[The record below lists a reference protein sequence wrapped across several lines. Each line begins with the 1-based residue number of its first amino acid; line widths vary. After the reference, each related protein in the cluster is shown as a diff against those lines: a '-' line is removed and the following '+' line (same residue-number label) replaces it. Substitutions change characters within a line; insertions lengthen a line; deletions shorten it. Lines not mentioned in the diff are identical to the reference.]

1 MAIKR
6 LTKVDVDKSFG
17 TFNPVGHIVL
27 AFDDDAKAQQ
37 ANDSLKAT
45 GLADADILVYRSAEL
60 QPRMHEKVHDASEGA
75 GFGYEITLMR
85 RYLALAN
92 EGVGWLIVY
101 TPDDA
106 AAAKVTD
113 VAKQLGARSAVR
125 YHRLANEDLL

>member
-6 LTKVDVDKSFG
+6 LTKADIDKSFA

-27 AFDDDAKAQQ
+27 AFDDDATAQQ
-37 ANDSLKAT
+37 ASDALKAK
-45 GLADADILVYRSAEL
+45 GLADADVLAYSSSEL
-60 QPRMHEKVHDASEGA
+60 QPRMHEKVHHASEGA

-101 TPDDA
+101 VPDDE